1 MQGRLALKSRFLPVA
16 FLTALLAT
24 IFFLKAGYEFDA
36 LARGRVSDPFT
47 VHAWFIVIPV
57 LIWCQ
62 LLGGRS
68 LIRGKGRTETIIFS
82 LLMLAVVSLYLD
94 NQTIPYSAGKTL
106 NGILNGIPFGTL
118 AISISAPLILHL
130 LLVFPERRAFLK
142 YGAAPFL
149 AFLYLPLPL
158 IVVSGLVDK
167 WSLLPVMPFSATAMV
182 LVAAEY
188 ILIPIIGLGLPN
200 ATRSLLGRSRGY
212 ILIYGLLWGAGTSAF
227 LLFLLPRLG
236 DDLSPLLA
244 LSLVLPAAAPYI
256 VFQAIF
262 SYPHIDMRRA
272 LGKAITGIIIFIII
286 TGFLKFLQVD
296 LMGVFPGIPL
306 SRSFFIIVASALIT
320 GLFRPVRTNVASLI
334 DRILLGGEL
343 GRREEFLALTRRI
356 PTMTGDLEQILETA
370 AEGLQKNLYS
380 RSVYIYTAGIGGDE
394 YLLKGSAGWIPHDA
408 PTIKFS
414 VTGTGLVRRFRSGPR
429 FLELYNVET
438 NPMLR
443 HLSLED
449 KIKIKRLN
457 AVIALPLVTDS
468 GFLGIVFLGQ
478 SSRGSLYTRQQIEEA
493 MELTGAIAV
502 VVENAKSR
510 ARLEVEGWLSE
521 EVLQVRE
528 IKEHLLPGSIMKI
541 PGFNYSSFHL
551 SGKAVGGDFFDI
563 FQKDEFKWILIF
575 CELPENAR
583 QAVLLAST
591 LKAAMRSFYTSS
603 KPELSTIITRLNR
616 VLLGSGLLDRPLPLF
631 VVELN
636 KRRRASMVY
645 VNADYPNAYLVE
657 PGAVKVLQ
665 RGGSALGSR
674 EELTF
679 QSERLPLQTSSTL
692 LLLSGGIFGKSFT
705 GADIDEESRIE
716 GAGHLQ
722 LFLHTLR
729 ESGEKDFD
737 TFAVRL
743 KDHLYRLL
751 EIRTSSIP
759 VDVTM
764 LLFRPEKAKQ
774 AVPPA

>member
-1 MQGRLALKSRFLPVA
+1 
-16 FLTALLAT
+16 
-24 IFFLKAGYEFDA
+24 
-36 LARGRVSDPFT
+36 
-47 VHAWFIVIPV
+47 
-57 LIWCQ
+57 
-62 LLGGRS
+62 
-68 LIRGKGRTETIIFS
+68 
-82 LLMLAVVSLYLD
+82 
-94 NQTIPYSAGKTL
+94 
-106 NGILNGIPFGTL
+106 
-118 AISISAPLILHL
+118 
-130 LLVFPERRAFLK
+130 
-142 YGAAPFL
+142 
-149 AFLYLPLPL
+149 
-158 IVVSGLVDK
+158 
-167 WSLLPVMPFSATAMV
+167 
-182 LVAAEY
+182 
-188 ILIPIIGLGLPN
+188 
-200 ATRSLLGRSRGY
+200 
-212 ILIYGLLWGAGTSAF
+212 
-227 LLFLLPRLG
+227 
-236 DDLSPLLA
+236 
-244 LSLVLPAAAPYI
+244 
-256 VFQAIF
+256 
-262 SYPHIDMRRA
+262 
-272 LGKAITGIIIFIII
+272 
-286 TGFLKFLQVD
+286 
-296 LMGVFPGIPL
+296 
-306 SRSFFIIVASALIT
+306 
-320 GLFRPVRTNVASLI
+320 
-334 DRILLGGEL
+334 
-343 GRREEFLALTRRI
+343 
-356 PTMTGDLEQILETA
+356 
-370 AEGLQKNLYS
+370 
-380 RSVYIYTAGIGGDE
+380 
-394 YLLKGSAGWIPHDA
+394 
-408 PTIKFS
+408 
-414 VTGTGLVRRFRSGPR
+414 
-429 FLELYNVET
+429 
-438 NPMLR
+438 MLR